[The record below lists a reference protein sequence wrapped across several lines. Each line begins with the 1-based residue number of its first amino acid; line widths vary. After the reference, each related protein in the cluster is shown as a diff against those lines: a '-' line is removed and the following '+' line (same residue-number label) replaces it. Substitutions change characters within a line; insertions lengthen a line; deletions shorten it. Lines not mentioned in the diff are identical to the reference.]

1 MNKLGEYEKIELFV
15 YSSSMYLFFFLLT
28 HKRPLVFANYVTV
41 IHDWFWFHYGSHNGQ
56 QKDHTFL
63 SQTFTHLILAIV
75 VLVVTQPLHLS

>member
-41 IHDWFWFHYGSHNGQ
+41 IHDWFWFHYGSHNG
-56 QKDHTFL
+56 
-63 SQTFTHLILAIV
+63 
-75 VLVVTQPLHLS
+75 